1 VLSMSDF
8 NTHLIKKKLLNNQIY
23 PFIHKKK
30 QKQNDYGAAQK
41 RWIQIK
47 CLIDIGFHHFHEKV
61 SVNKE
66 KKTSFRRKKRKI
78 KLNKDRRDIT

>member
-1 VLSMSDF
+1 MADL
-8 NTHLIKKKLLNNQIY
+8 NTHLRKKKLLNNQIY

-30 QKQNDYGAAQK
+30 KKKNDYGAAQK